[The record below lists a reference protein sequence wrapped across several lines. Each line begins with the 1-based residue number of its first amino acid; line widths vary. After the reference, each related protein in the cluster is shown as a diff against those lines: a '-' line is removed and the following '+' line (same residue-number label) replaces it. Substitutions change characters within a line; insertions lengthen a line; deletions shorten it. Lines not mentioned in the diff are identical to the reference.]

1 MKKLFLLFTVLC
13 AAVAVHAQVISA
25 YTAQVSQGT
34 YTEVTDGIAVDT
46 VGLYDEYGEVKAAA
60 WNAAGLFEETTT
72 APGLEIGFDFEFNDV
87 MCNQFVI
94 NPLGYIVL
102 GRDEVTLDPTH
113 ANFIIGREEN
123 ADNVIGVIARRY
135 SGCVYVPTTEISYKV
150 VGEAPNRT
158 LVVQY
163 KDLGVAASWEYNVVE
178 NFQIRLNEGTNTI
191 ELVLGDAKK
200 VYLEEPSEGEERDEE
215 FEAQAEFALKGS
227 TGDILTV
234 AKDYET
240 GEWIVYNDDTYDN
253 WTHETLS
260 GTTFSFT
267 PPAACVAPEEN
278 VRLKE
283 IFPYTDQFRIEWNP
297 LENADRTL
305 LILSESYML
314 TEGPQDGTFYQV
326 GDSVGGGVVL
336 AFTTDSVYD
345 TEDQWDLTFKPAT
358 EYYLHAYTAN
368 TYCAGGPLY
377 DAGILGAFNTKPA
390 AAVALDVTNTTINTL
405 TFDVTAN
412 ETNNVMVVVSDSL
425 RLNLPYASVR
435 EFGKPIGQYNVG
447 DMIDGIGRV
456 VYMGPSAQ
464 NVVVEGLESSSTY
477 FVRAISYDEEY
488 NYATLYAEDAAC
500 TINTLPWV
508 PDFHNFGR
516 DMPVGWEAGGD
527 GAFSVDNEE
536 IKSGYDEDLDGD
548 GFGNDF
554 ISNYITFV
562 CSPRKKAEGALNT
575 LSFGRFYINQRDAAL
590 FFDYNVFVNKPFYQ
604 GGASVYT
611 WVEGDTLAV
620 QVRREG
626 GEWESVV
633 LYDVNNY
640 VKADSTTQYTT
651 VELDLNNYFE
661 ETIEVRFYWRTFGDK
676 LKLTLDKFRA
686 EGRPVAVVPEVRV
699 SDITWNSAVVT
710 WRGEQEN
717 YEVAYSEVNTEWTYA
732 EVADKTVALTDL
744 KHLTDY
750 QVKVRG
756 IVAEGDTTDWSEVV
770 TFTTAELPECPVPTG
785 LTHVATE
792 DYGDKLTWELNEE
805 HIAWDLR
812 YRNGTAT
819 SWTDIKNLETN
830 EYTLYDLEAGAAYV
844 WRVRAYCDMDRV
856 SGYASQEEFNANGFS
871 AISAA
876 TADRFNVVAANGA
889 VTVYNSGVYVEN
901 VVLVDMQGRVLGN
914 YQVAATDN
922 ITIPTDMAG
931 VALVVVN
938 TLDKQFVYKV
948 NVK

>member
-34 YTEVTDGIAVDT
+34 YNEITDGIAVDT
-46 VGLYDEYGEVKAAA
+46 VGLYDEYGEVKGAA

-72 APGLEIGFDFEFNDV
+72 APGFEIGFDFEFNDI

-94 NPLGYIVL
+94 DPYGYIVL
-102 GRDEVTLDPTH
+102 GRDQVTLDPSHTR
-113 ANFIIGREEN
+113 NVGSRDEN
-123 ADNVIGVIARRY
+123 ADNAIGVIARGWM
-135 SGCVYVPTTEISYKV
+135 GCVYLPTTEISYKV
-150 VGEAPNRT
+150 EGEAPNRT

-163 KDLGVAASWEYNVVE
+163 KDMGVAASWDYTVAW
-178 NFQIRLNEGTNTI
+178 NFQIRLHETTNVV
-191 ELVLGDAKK
+191 EFVLGETEKI
-200 VYLEEPSEGEERDEE
+200 YIEEPGEGEERTDE
-215 FEAQAEFALKGS
+215 FEAQAQFLLKGAGS
-227 TGDILTV
+227 DVLTV
-234 AKDYET
+234 YYDDET
-240 GEWIVYNDDTYDN
+240 DEWLTYQDDTDTY
-253 WTHETLS
+253 WTNTTPA
-260 GTTFSFT
+260 GTTFVFT
-267 PPAACVAPEEN
+267 APAECVAPEEHI
-278 VRLKE
+278 KMTKFSPE
-283 IFPYTDQFRIEWNP
+283 SDQFRIEWTP
-297 LENADRTL
+297 LVDADRAL
-305 LILSESYML
+305 IILSDSYML
-314 TEGPQDGTFYQV
+314 TENPQPGTFYQI
-326 GDSVGGGVVL
+326 GDSIGGGVVL

-345 TEDQWDLTFKPAT
+345 TNDQWDFTFKPAT
-358 EYYLHAYTAN
+358 QYYLHMYTAN
-368 TYCAGGPLY
+368 TYCTGGPL
-377 DAGILGAFNTKPA
+377 FNVGVYTSFWTKPA

-412 ETNNVMVVVSDSL
+412 ETNDVMVVISDSL
-425 RLNLPYASVR
+425 CLKAPYPSVR
-435 EFGKPIGQYNVG
+435 EFGNPVGQYAVG
-447 DMIDGIGRV
+447 DMIGGIGRV

-464 NVVVEGLESSSTY
+464 NVVVEGLEASTIY
-477 FVRAISYDEEY
+477 FVRAISYDADY
-488 NYATLYAEDAAC
+488 NYATLYAEDAAS
-500 TINTLPWV
+500 TINTLPWTASNI
-508 PDFHNFGR
+508 HNFYTEL
-516 DMPVGWEAGGD
+516 PTGWECEGSWNVNSSA
-527 GAFSVDNEE
+527 
-536 IKSGYDEDLDGD
+536 KYDEDGVPV
-548 GFGNDF
+548 
-554 ISNYITFV
+554 SNYNKFV
-562 CSPRKKAEGALNT
+562 CTPSKSATGTVST
-575 LSFGRFYINQRDAAL
+575 LSFGRFYVNQSDAAF
-590 FFDYNVFVNKPFYQ
+590 FFDYNMFVNNVIWQ
-604 GGASVYT
+604 GGPSVYT

-626 GEWESVV
+626 GEWENGV
-633 LYDVNNY
+633 LYTHTNYDVPE
-640 VKADSTTQYTT
+640 ATTDTLT
-651 VELDLNNYFE
+651 MELDLNNYFE
-661 ETIEVRFYWRTFGDK
+661 ETVEIRLYWRTMGNK
-676 LKLTLDKFRA
+676 LRLTLDKFRA
-686 EGRPVAVVPEVRV
+686 ESRPIAVVPEVSV
-699 SDITWNSAVVT
+699 SDVTWNSAVVT

-792 DYGDKLTWELNEE
+792 DYGDKLSWELNEE
-805 HIAWDLR
+805 HLAWDLR
-812 YRNGTAT
+812 YRNGAT
-819 SWTDIKNLETN
+819 TTWIDIKNLETN
-830 EYTLYDLEAGAAYV
+830 EYTLYELEAGAAYV

-876 TADRFNVVAANGA
+876 TADRFNVLAANGV

-922 ITIPTDMAG
+922 ITIPTDMTG